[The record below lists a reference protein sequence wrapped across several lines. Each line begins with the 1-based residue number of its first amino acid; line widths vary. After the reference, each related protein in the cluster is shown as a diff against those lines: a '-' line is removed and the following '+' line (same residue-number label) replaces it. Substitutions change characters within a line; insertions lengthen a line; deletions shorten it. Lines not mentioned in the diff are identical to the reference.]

1 MRKIFK
7 QTALNVCVCVRVCV
21 SMQNFKSEQLLL
33 IDIPCT
39 VLCSDSPIVT
49 TSTCT
54 LILLPLVIDD
64 FLVAHFNILAT
75 NLLGVQICA
84 AELALVLSLP
94 RVLTSYRQFNKA
106 RQRKCVLAVE
116 NTHHKNL
123 QLEAA
128 ASEEACKTHHH

>member
-1 MRKIFK
+1 MS
-7 QTALNVCVCVRVCV
+7 VCVCVCVCLC
-21 SMQNFKSEQLLL
+21 MQNFKSQQLLL
-33 IDIPCT
+33 IDIPYT
-39 VLCSDSPIVT
+39 ALCSDSPIVT

-94 RVLTSYRQFNKA
+94 RVLTSYRHVNKA
-106 RQRKCVLAVE
+106 CPHPSENFFLAVE
-116 NTHHKNL
+116 NPHHKNL

-128 ASEEACKTHHH
+128 SSEEACKAHHH